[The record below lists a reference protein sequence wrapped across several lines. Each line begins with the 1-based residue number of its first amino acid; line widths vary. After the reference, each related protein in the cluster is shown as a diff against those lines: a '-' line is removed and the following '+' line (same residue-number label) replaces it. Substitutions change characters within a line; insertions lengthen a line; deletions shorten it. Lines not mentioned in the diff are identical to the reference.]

1 MKIRNLMLALF
12 GLVVL
17 AGSVFRRRHAGYRHH
32 HCWYTITIIIIG

>member
-17 AGSVFRRRHAGYRHH
+17 AGSVIPAQAAGRHH
-32 HCWYTITIIIIG
+32 HHHHHHHHG